1 MSLEIANT
9 IRKQLVGMGQMK
21 VWSWGANSWTGG
33 KDFLMFKVQ
42 GFKFKG
48 IVKITLKFDDT
59 YTIEFL
65 KGRKQELVKSIEGV
79 YFDEMTDIIDRYVE
93 KSGSD
98 EEYSKLVKSAK
109 YNF

>member
-1 MSLEIANT
+1 MEIAKT
-9 IRKQLVGMGQMK
+9 IQSQLMGTGKMK

-48 IVKITLKFDDT
+48 IIKITLKGNDT
-59 YTIEFL
+59 YTIEFMTIM
-65 KGRKQELVKSIEGV
+65 KREIKHTVEGA
-79 YFDEMTDIIDRYVE
+79 YFDNMVDIIDNYVE
-93 KSGSD
+93 FTGAD
-98 EEYSKLVKSAK
+98 YADRVKNAK